1 MKRLGLTMKTMGHVL
16 LWVGF
21 LSGSLATVFYAPAE
35 GVDFMKAMTPEDA
48 LKAAFELPD
57 MQAVVSPEEGWHLI
71 PWVWYGVSVVI
82 CVAGIVMLKQTG
94 SPEQQREQGSNLSL
108 ADLSERLTRLIDNL
122 EVLIKS
128 VDELPPSQITA
139 RIDEQL
145 ADDFREFADGRNL
158 ITTEYGLNVFA
169 DVMTQFA
176 SGERSVN
183 RAWSAAADGYVD
195 ESETCLKRGKDLL
208 QESHRLLN
216 QAAEG

>member
-1 MKRLGLTMKTMGHVL
+1 
-16 LWVGF
+16 
-21 LSGSLATVFYAPAE
+21 
-35 GVDFMKAMTPEDA
+35 MKAMTPEDA
-48 LKAAFELPD
+48 LKADFELPD
-57 MQAVVSPEEGWHLI
+57 MQAVVIPEEGWHLI

>member
-1 MKRLGLTMKTMGHVL
+1 
-16 LWVGF
+16 
-21 LSGSLATVFYAPAE
+21 
-35 GVDFMKAMTPEDA
+35 
-48 LKAAFELPD
+48 
-57 MQAVVSPEEGWHLI
+57 
-71 PWVWYGVSVVI
+71 
-82 CVAGIVMLKQTG
+82 
-94 SPEQQREQGSNLSL
+94 L

>member
-1 MKRLGLTMKTMGHVL
+1 MKRLSQAMKTIGQVL

-35 GVDFMKAMTPEDA
+35 GVGYMKAMTPEKA
-48 LKAAFELPD
+48 LEKDFELPD
-57 MQAVVSPEEGWHLI
+57 LQAVVIPEEGWHLI
-71 PWVWYGVSVVI
+71 PWVWYGVSVVF
-82 CVAGIVMLKQTG
+82 CVVGIVVLKTAVN
-94 SPEQQREQGSNLSL
+94 PEQQVEQSSNLSL
-108 ADLSERLTRLIDNL
+108 ADLSGRLTQLTGNL
-122 EVLIKS
+122 EGLLES
-128 VDELPPSQITA
+128 LDDLPPSQITA

-158 ITTEYGLNVFA
+158 ITTEYGLDVFA

-195 ESETCLKRGKDLL
+195 EAEACLKRGKDLL
-208 QESHRLLN
+208 QEAHRLLN
-216 QAAEG
+216 DAAKD